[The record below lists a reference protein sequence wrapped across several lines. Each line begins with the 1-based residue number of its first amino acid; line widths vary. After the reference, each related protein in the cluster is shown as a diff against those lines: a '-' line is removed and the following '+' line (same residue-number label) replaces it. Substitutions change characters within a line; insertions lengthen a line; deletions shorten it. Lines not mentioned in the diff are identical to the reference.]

1 MENPNITLADIASMI
16 AILDAMST
24 RGAIRANEM
33 ASVGELYTRLQ
44 TFMNH
49 AQAQMQQAQSVAPE
63 AEQGDTNA

>member
-44 TFMNH
+44 AFMTH
-49 AQAQMQQAQSVAPE
+49 AQAQMQQTQSAVPE